1 MHKKTNFYESN
12 GNSMATLDGEE
23 EPEIS
28 NPNENLSDD
37 PKNPGIPFPLDSK
50 NKPVS
55 ETQLW
60 LDYVSRLDPD
70 DETGAFLTPADL
82 KAVDEA
88 YARLQLSDSGIPNS
102 PGNRTRVASSAD
114 DEFIKRKMATAIE
127 RAQIVASDLQLA
139 FALESLQ
146 ARKSI
151 RVNVIRVNVLNYQRG
166 SISGKCIVLLPKGET
181 IEKNFTQET
190 GWKAEVEIFSGEE
203 KTTQT
208 IFARGICMNVITG
221 EAIRQK
227 RQEATYD
234 YSGIE
239 FEPTEKPQ
247 KTMKISPVAES
258 VGYEAPMEA
267 SEKEGFLTKLGKFL
281 RT

>member
-12 GNSMATLDGEE
+12 GNSMATLEREE

-70 DETGAFLTPADL
+70 DESGAFLTPADL

-102 PGNRTRVASSAD
+102 PGNQARVASSAD

-127 RAQIVASDLQLA
+127 RAQIVASDLQLP

-146 ARKSI
+146 ARKS
-151 RVNVIRVNVLNYQRG
+151 IRVNVLNYQRG

-181 IEKNFTQET
+181 IEKNFTKET

-227 RQEATYD
+227 RQEVTYD

-239 FEPTEKPQ
+239 FEPMGKPQ
-247 KTMKISPVAES
+247 KTMKIIPIAES
-258 VGYEAPMEA
+258 VGYEDQMEP

>member
-12 GNSMATLDGEE
+12 GNSMATLEREE

-70 DETGAFLTPADL
+70 DESGAFLTPADL

-102 PGNRTRVASSAD
+102 PGNQARVASSAD

-127 RAQIVASDLQLA
+127 RAQIVASDLQLP

-146 ARKSI
+146 ARKS
-151 RVNVIRVNVLNYQRG
+151 IRVNVLNYQRG

-181 IEKNFTQET
+181 IEKNFTKET

-239 FEPTEKPQ
+239 FEPMGKPEPSSLPFPETQFTEEE
-247 KTMKISPVAES
+247 SP
-258 VGYEAPMEA
+258 
-267 SEKEGFLTKLGKFL
+267 KKGFLAKLSKFFGI
-281 RT
+281 